1 MKTKPENYLTPFLE
15 RRVPFVAPWR
25 ALNLGL
31 DLQITYLVPL
41 RLTTWQ
47 SAWRRLAEASE
58 ERTLMTG
65 SWLEMNRHLG
75 GGAGKLGN
83 RAGL

>member
-1 MKTKPENYLTPFLE
+1 MKTMAGNYFAPFFE

-25 ALNLGL
+25 ALNLGFV
-31 DLQITYLVPL
+31 LQITYFVPL

-58 ERTLMTG
+58 ESTLMAETG
-65 SWLEMNRHLG
+65 
-75 GGAGKLGN
+75 
-83 RAGL
+83 